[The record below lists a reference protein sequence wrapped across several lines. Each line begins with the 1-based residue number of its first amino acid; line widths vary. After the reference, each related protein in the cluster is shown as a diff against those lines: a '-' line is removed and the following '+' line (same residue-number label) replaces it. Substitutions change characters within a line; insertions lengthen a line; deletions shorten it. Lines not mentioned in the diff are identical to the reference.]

1 MTMNDHWGFNAY
13 DTHWKSNEALI
24 QNIVDVASKGG
35 NYLLNIGPMSDGE
48 FPPQAVERLKAIGD
62 YMKVSGDAI
71 YDTKASLF
79 ENLPWGRSTTRY
91 NGDSTTLYLHVFDWP
106 ADGKLRVSQDLE
118 TIPRKQF
125 CWGAMN

>member
-1 MTMNDHWGFNAY
+1 M
-13 DTHWKSNEALI
+13 
-24 QNIVDVASKGG
+24 DVASKGG

-79 ENLPWGRSTTRY
+79 ENPPWAVRRPDTTAIRPPSTFMFLIGPRTA
-91 NGDSTTLYLHVFDWP
+91 SFACP
-106 ADGKLRVSQDLE
+106 DLE